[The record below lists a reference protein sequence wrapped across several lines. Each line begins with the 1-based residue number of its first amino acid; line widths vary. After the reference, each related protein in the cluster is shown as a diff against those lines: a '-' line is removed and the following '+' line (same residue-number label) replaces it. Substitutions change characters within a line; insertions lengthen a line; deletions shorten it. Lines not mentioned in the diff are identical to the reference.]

1 VTRKI
6 TQAVAAIASGQQEAL
21 YLGNL
26 DARRDW
32 GYAADYVEVMWL
44 MLQQDEPEDFV
55 IGTGEAHSVRD
66 FCKLAF
72 QHVNLD
78 WEDYVRYDSRYDR
91 PAEVDYL
98 LADPSRAEKIL
109 GWERRVNFSR
119 LVAMMVESD
128 LEALQKL

>member
-1 VTRKI
+1 MTRKI